1 MVLRVD
7 KEKGYIDLSKRRV
20 SPEDVAACDER
31 FSKSKM
37 VHSIMRHVAETTG
50 QDVEELYKSVAW
62 PLYKAYGHAFDA
74 FKVLLL
80 SCRQCLLRHGRQ
92 DIPVSDVRSVVGP
105 CKFEYAAPVT
115 VLQILDECC
124 ELSTSGLLTIC
135 DFVQQTMV
143 QDPDAIFRKL
153 QDDFNEGKPI
163 EVLTPAVKEAIVKN
177 IKRRM
182 TPQPLKIRAD
192 VELTCYSYDGVLHI
206 QVQRRSCTSLSAL
219 HSRYQLSHAMTWL
232 VASGLRAN
240 CSAMHR
246 MLCGQ
251 QRRRAQKTVQSK

>member
-1 MVLRVD
+1 MGVTFTHVQVGRQEPVMVLRVD

-50 QDVEELYKSVAW
+50 QDVEELYKWIAW

-80 SCRQCLLRHGRQ
+80 SCRQCLLDCGCIDLCQ
-92 DIPVSDVRSVVGP
+92 TFTIGVCVCTPA
-105 CKFEYAAPVT
+105 FL
-115 VLQILDECC
+115 VLLRTAKPDEKYQTHR
-124 ELSTSGLLTIC
+124 LRVLTAGG
-135 DFVQQTMV
+135 VLQQTMV

-163 EVLTPAVKEAIVKN
+163 DVLTPPVKEAIVKN

-206 QVQRRSCTSLSAL
+206 QVHL
-219 HSRYQLSHAMTWL
+219 
-232 VASGLRAN
+232 GP
-240 CSAMHR
+240 
-246 MLCGQ
+246 
-251 QRRRAQKTVQSK
+251 